1 MKLLAFVLLAALPAL
16 PQTPAQSVRPALKGK
31 TAQVAQVAARTV
43 SSPSGPTLNGQPVRI
58 ALGTFY
64 QIERD
69 FDGKLEKLGDA
80 NFPIDLLGTTRGVY
94 LDGYGAV
101 FTSEISLLRA
111 PSVNP
116 FHQTIS
122 KEEMTQVHKKKIDRL
137 PALREAVKEMVKTA
151 ARSLFL
157 VPENQQ
163 IVIAVRLDY
172 LQWEDTSGLPG
183 LILMRADRKSALA
196 GDIHHEEQ

>member
-1 MKLLAFVLLAALPAL
+1 VIAAAMLLTMLPAF
-16 PQTPAQSVRPALKGK
+16 
-31 TAQVAQVAARTV
+31 AQVATKTVAT
-43 SSPSGPTLNGQPVRI
+43 PTGPALNGQPVRI
-58 ALGTFY
+58 ALGTFF

-69 FDGKLEKLGDA
+69 FDGKLEKIGDA
-80 NFPIDLLGTTRGVY
+80 NTPIDLLGATRGVY

-101 FTSEISLLRA
+101 FTAEMSLLRA

-122 KEEMTQVHKKKIDRL
+122 KEEMTQVHDKKLARL
-137 PALREAVKEMVKTA
+137 PALRESVKEMVKAA

-163 IVIAVRLDY
+163 IVVAVRLDY
-172 LQWEDTSGLPG
+172 LQWENTSGLPG

>member
-1 MKLLAFVLLAALPAL
+1 VAAN
-16 PQTPAQSVRPALKGK
+16 K
-31 TAQVAQVAARTV
+31 TAAA
-43 SSPSGPTLNGQPVRI
+43 PSGPTLNGQPVRLSL
-58 ALGTFY
+58 ATFY

-69 FDGKLEKLGDA
+69 IDNRLDKIGEP
-80 NFPIDLLGTTRGVY
+80 NFPIDLLGATRGVY

-101 FTSEISLLRA
+101 FTSEISLMRA
-111 PSVNP
+111 PSITP

-122 KEEMTQVHKKKIDRL
+122 KEEMAQVHKKKLERL
-137 PALREAVKEMVKTA
+137 PALRDSMKEMVKAA

-163 IVIAVRLDY
+163 IVVAVRLDY
-172 LQWEDTSGLPG
+172 LQWENTSGLPG

-196 GDIHHEEQ
+196 GDIHQEEQ

>member
-1 MKLLAFVLLAALPAL
+1 MKLAALLLLAAGAVL
-16 PQTPAQSVRPALKGK
+16 AQNASRVDTK
-31 TAQVAQVAARTV
+31 AAP
-43 SSPSGPTLNGQPVRI
+43 SPNGPTLNGQPVRLS
-58 ALGTFY
+58 LGTFY

-69 FDGKLEKLGDA
+69 MDAKLDKIGEA
-80 NFPIDLLGTTRGVY
+80 NTPIDLLGATRGVY

-101 FTSEISLLRA
+101 FTSEISLVRA
-111 PSVNP
+111 PSLTP
-116 FHQTIS
+116 FHTSIS
-122 KEEMTQVHKKKIDRL
+122 KEEVETVHKRMADRL
-137 PALREAVKEMVKTA
+137 PLLREAVKEMVKAA

-163 IVIAVRLDY
+163 IVVAVRLDY
-172 LQWEDTSGLPG
+172 LQWENTAGLPG

>member
-1 MKLLAFVLLAALPAL
+1 MRSPALLLLAALA
-16 PQTPAQSVRPALKGK
+16 AS
-31 TAQVAQVAARTV
+31 AQVASRPGSSPVATKPVAAAVT
-43 SSPSGPTLNGQPVRI
+43 PTTPTLNGQPVRLSL
-58 ALGTFY
+58 ATFY

-69 FDGKLEKLGDA
+69 FDNRLDKIGDA
-80 NFPIDLLGTTRGVY
+80 NTPIDLLGATRGVY

-101 FTSEISLLRA
+101 FTSEISLVRA
-111 PSVNP
+111 PSVTP
-116 FHQTIS
+116 FHQAIT
-122 KEEMTQVHKKKIDRL
+122 KEEMEQVHKKKLDRL
-137 PALREAVKEMVKTA
+137 PVLRNALKEMVKAA

-163 IVIAVRLDY
+163 IVVAVRLDY
-172 LQWEDTSGLPG
+172 LQWENVSGLPG